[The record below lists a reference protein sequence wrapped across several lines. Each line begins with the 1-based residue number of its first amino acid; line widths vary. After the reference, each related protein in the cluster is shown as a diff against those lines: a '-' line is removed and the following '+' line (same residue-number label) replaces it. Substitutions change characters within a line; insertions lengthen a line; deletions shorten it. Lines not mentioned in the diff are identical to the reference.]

1 MAVGVKTQKDYFT
14 TEVSV
19 ETPAQVAE
27 WDEAL
32 RMMKTSGKMVVI
44 YNQGSVQGI
53 NIEQRLK
60 IPESQVPEIRDLL
73 KICETLV

>member
-60 IPESQVPEIRDLL
+60 IPESPSPP
-73 KICETLV
+73 KFATC